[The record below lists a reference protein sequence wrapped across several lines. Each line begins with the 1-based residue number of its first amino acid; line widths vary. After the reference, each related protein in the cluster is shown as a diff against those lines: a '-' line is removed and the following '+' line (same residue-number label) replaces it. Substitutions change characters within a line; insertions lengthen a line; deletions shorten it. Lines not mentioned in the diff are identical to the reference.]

1 MHQKL
6 GNKKLITFYI
16 FLIFLLSSINN
27 YNLNIGNFFR
37 IKNIFVNGM
46 SGDKNL
52 KVESNLTFLLE
63 QNIFFLKDDIY
74 NYFDKNNYVKNFN
87 VKKLYPNSL
96 EITITESKP
105 ICIILDNGKEIFL
118 GDNGKIL
125 KAEQDYSNILKV
137 YGSSNIDQIF
147 RLLKTLKKSNLNSK
161 NIKSITFFKSN
172 RFDLNLK
179 DKKVIKFPINY
190 NDSIFEYAYKILQDN
205 NFVDAKIID
214 LRIDNKIIKNEQ

>member
-27 YNLNIGNFFR
+27 YNLNISNFFK
-37 IKNIFVNGM
+37 IKNIVVNGM
-46 SGDKNL
+46 SNDKNL
-52 KVESNLTFLLE
+52 KVESNLNFLLGE
-63 QNIFFLKDDIY
+63 NIFFLKDNIY
-74 NYFDKNNYVKNFN
+74 NYFDRNNDVKNFN

-125 KAEQDYSNILKV
+125 KSRQDYGNLLKV

-147 RLLKTLKKSNLNSK
+147 RLLKTLKKSSLNSK

-172 RFDLNLK
+172 RFDLDLN
-179 DKKVIKFPINY
+179 DKVIKFPINY
-190 NDSIFEYAYKILQDN
+190 NDSILEYAYKILQDN

-214 LRIDNKIIKNEQ
+214 LRIDNKIIKNE

>member
-27 YNLNIGNFFR
+27 YNLNISNFFK
-37 IKNIFVNGM
+37 IKNIVVNGM
-46 SGDKNL
+46 SDDKNL
-52 KVESNLTFLLE
+52 KVESNLNFLLGE
-63 QNIFFLKDDIY
+63 NIFFLNDNIY
-74 NYFDKNNYVKNFN
+74 NYFDRNNDVKNFN

-125 KAEQDYSNILKV
+125 KVKQDYSNLLKV

-147 RLLKTLKKSNLNSK
+147 RLLKTLKKSSLNSK

-172 RFDLNLK
+172 RFDLDLN
-179 DKKVIKFPINY
+179 DKVIKFPIDY
-190 NDSIFEYAYKILQDN
+190 NDSILEYAYKILQDN

>member
-27 YNLNIGNFFR
+27 YNLNISNFFK
-37 IKNIFVNGM
+37 IKNIIVSGM
-46 SGDKNL
+46 SNDKNF
-52 KVESNLTFLLE
+52 KFQSNLNFLLGE
-63 QNIFFLKDDIY
+63 NIFFLNDNIY
-74 NYFDKNNYVKNFN
+74 NYFDRNNDVKNFN

-125 KAEQDYSNILKV
+125 KSRQDYGNLLKV

-147 RLLKTLKKSNLNSK
+147 RLLKTLKKSSLNSK

-172 RFDLNLK
+172 RFDLDLN
-179 DKKVIKFPINY
+179 DKVIKFPINY
-190 NDSIFEYAYKILQDN
+190 NDSILEYAYKILQDN

>member
-27 YNLNIGNFFR
+27 YSLNIGNFFK
-37 IKNIFVNGM
+37 IKNIVVNGM
-46 SGDKNL
+46 SKDKNL
-52 KVESNLTFLLE
+52 KVESNLNFLLGE
-63 QNIFFLKDDIY
+63 NIFFLKDNIY
-74 NYFDKNNYVKNFN
+74 NYFDKNNDVKNFN

-125 KAEQDYSNILKV
+125 KSKQDYGNLLKV

-147 RLLKTLKKSNLNSK
+147 RLLKTLKKSSLNSK

-172 RFDLNLK
+172 RFDLNLN

-190 NDSIFEYAYKILQDN
+190 NDSILEYAYKILQDN

-214 LRIDNKIIKNEQ
+214 LRINNKIIKNEQ

>member
-27 YNLNIGNFFR
+27 YNLNISNFFK
-37 IKNIFVNGM
+37 IKNIVVNGM
-46 SGDKNL
+46 SNDKNL
-52 KVESNLTFLLE
+52 KVESNLNFLLGE
-63 QNIFFLKDDIY
+63 NIFFLKDNIY
-74 NYFDKNNYVKNFN
+74 NYFDKNNDVKNFN
-87 VKKLYPNSL
+87 IKKLYPNSL
-96 EITITESKP
+96 QITITESKP

-125 KAEQDYSNILKV
+125 KAKQDYINLLKV

-147 RLLKTLKKSNLNSK
+147 RLLKTLKKSSLNSK

-172 RFDLNLK
+172 RFDLNLN

-190 NDSIFEYAYKILQDN
+190 NDSVLEYAYKILQDN

>member
-27 YNLNIGNFFR
+27 YNLNISNFFK
-37 IKNIFVNGM
+37 IKNIVVNGM
-46 SGDKNL
+46 SNDKNL
-52 KVESNLTFLLE
+52 KVESNLNFLLGE
-63 QNIFFLKDDIY
+63 NIFFLKDNIY
-74 NYFDKNNYVKNFN
+74 NYFDKNNDVKNFN

-125 KAEQDYSNILKV
+125 KSRQDYGNLLKV

-147 RLLKTLKKSNLNSK
+147 RLLKTLKKSSLNSK

-172 RFDLNLK
+172 RFDLDLN
-179 DKKVIKFPINY
+179 DKVIKFPINY
-190 NDSIFEYAYKILQDN
+190 NDSILEYAYKILQDN

>member
-27 YNLNIGNFFR
+27 YNLNISNFFK
-37 IKNIFVNGM
+37 IKNIVVNGM
-46 SGDKNL
+46 SNDKNL
-52 KVESNLTFLLE
+52 KVESNLNFLLGE
-63 QNIFFLKDDIY
+63 NIFFLKDNIY
-74 NYFDKNNYVKNFN
+74 NYFDKNNDVKNFN

-125 KAEQDYSNILKV
+125 KAKQDYSNLLKV

-147 RLLKTLKKSNLNSK
+147 RLLKTLKKSSLNSK

-172 RFDLNLK
+172 RFDLNLN

-190 NDSIFEYAYKILQDN
+190 NDSILEYAYKILQDN
-205 NFVDAKIID
+205 NFVHAKIID
-214 LRIDNKIIKNEQ
+214 LRINNKIIKNEQ

>member
-27 YNLNIGNFFR
+27 YSLNISNFFK
-37 IKNIFVNGM
+37 IKNIVVNGM
-46 SGDKNL
+46 SKDKNL
-52 KVESNLTFLLE
+52 KVESNLNFLLGE
-63 QNIFFLKDDIY
+63 NIFFLKDNIY
-74 NYFDKNNYVKNFN
+74 NYFDRNNDVKNFN

-125 KAEQDYSNILKV
+125 KSKQDYGNLLKV

-147 RLLKTLKKSNLNSK
+147 RLLKTLKKSSLNSK

-172 RFDLNLK
+172 RFDLDLN
-179 DKKVIKFPINY
+179 DKVIKFPINY
-190 NDSIFEYAYKILQDN
+190 NDSILEYAYKILQDN

>member
-1 MHQKL
+1 MHRKL

-74 NYFDKNNYVKNFN
+74 NYFDKNNDVKNFN

-125 KAEQDYSNILKV
+125 KAKQDHSNILKV

-179 DKKVIKFPINY
+179 NKKVIKFPINY
-190 NDSIFEYAYKILQDN
+190 NDSILEYAYKILQDN

>member
-16 FLIFLLSSINN
+16 FLIFLLSSVNN
-27 YNLNIGNFFR
+27 YNLSISNFFK
-37 IKNIFVNGM
+37 IKNIVVNGM
-46 SGDKNL
+46 SNDKNL
-52 KVESNLTFLLE
+52 KVESNLNFLLGE
-63 QNIFFLKDDIY
+63 NIFFLKDNIY
-74 NYFDKNNYVKNFN
+74 NYFDKNNDVKNFN

-125 KAEQDYSNILKV
+125 KSKQVYGNLLKV

-147 RLLKTLKKSNLNSK
+147 RLLKTLKKSSLNSK

-172 RFDLNLK
+172 RFDLNLN
-179 DKKVIKFPINY
+179 DKVIKFPINY
-190 NDSIFEYAYKILQDN
+190 NDSILEYAYKILQDN

>member
-27 YNLNIGNFFR
+27 YNLNISNFFK
-37 IKNIFVNGM
+37 IKNIVVNGM
-46 SGDKNL
+46 SNDKNL
-52 KVESNLTFLLE
+52 KVESNLNFLLGE
-63 QNIFFLKDDIY
+63 NIFFLKDNIY
-74 NYFDKNNYVKNFN
+74 NYFDKNNDVKNFN

-96 EITITESKP
+96 EITITEAKP

-125 KAEQDYSNILKV
+125 KSRQDYGNLLKV

-147 RLLKTLKKSNLNSK
+147 RLLKTLKKSSLNSK

-172 RFDLNLK
+172 RFDLDLN
-179 DKKVIKFPINY
+179 DKVIKFPINY
-190 NDSIFEYAYKILQDN
+190 NDSILEYAYKILQDN

>member
-27 YNLNIGNFFR
+27 YNLNISNFFK
-37 IKNIFVNGM
+37 IKNIVVNGM
-46 SGDKNL
+46 SDDKNL
-52 KVESNLTFLLE
+52 KVESNLNFLLGE
-63 QNIFFLKDDIY
+63 NIFFLNDNIY
-74 NYFDKNNYVKNFN
+74 NYFDRNNDVKNFN

-125 KAEQDYSNILKV
+125 KVKQDYSNLLKV

-147 RLLKTLKKSNLNSK
+147 RLLKTLKKSSLNSK

-172 RFDLNLK
+172 RFDLNLN

-190 NDSIFEYAYKILQDN
+190 NDSILEYAYKILQDN

>member
-27 YNLNIGNFFR
+27 YNLNISNFFK
-37 IKNIFVNGM
+37 IKNIVVNGM
-46 SGDKNL
+46 SNDKNL
-52 KVESNLTFLLE
+52 KFESNLNFLLGE
-63 QNIFFLKDDIY
+63 NIFFLKDNIY
-74 NYFDKNNYVKNFN
+74 IYFDKNNDIKNFN

-125 KAEQDYSNILKV
+125 KAKQDYSNLLKV

-147 RLLKTLKKSNLNSK
+147 RLLKTLKKSSLNSK

-172 RFDLNLK
+172 RFDLNLN

-190 NDSIFEYAYKILQDN
+190 NDSILEYAYKILQDN

-214 LRIDNKIIKNEQ
+214 LRIDNKIITNEQ

>member
-6 GNKKLITFYI
+6 GNKKLITFYV

-27 YNLNIGNFFR
+27 YNLNISNFFK
-37 IKNIFVNGM
+37 IKYIVVNGM
-46 SGDKNL
+46 SNDKNL
-52 KVESNLTFLLE
+52 KVESNLNFLLGE
-63 QNIFFLKDDIY
+63 NIFFLKDNIY
-74 NYFDKNNYVKNFN
+74 NYFDKNSDIKNFN
-87 VKKLYPNSL
+87 VKKLYPNSI
-96 EITITESKP
+96 EITITETKP
-105 ICIILDNGKEIFL
+105 ICIILANGKEIFL

-125 KAEQDYSNILKV
+125 KAKQDYSNLLKV

-147 RLLKTLKKSNLNSK
+147 RLLKTLKKSSLNSK

-172 RFDLNLK
+172 RFDLNLN

-190 NDSIFEYAYKILQDN
+190 NDSILEYAYKILQDN

-214 LRIDNKIIKNEQ
+214 LRIDNKIIINEQ

>member
-27 YNLNIGNFFR
+27 YNLNISNFFK
-37 IKNIFVNGM
+37 IKNIVVNGM
-46 SGDKNL
+46 SNDKNL
-52 KVESNLTFLLE
+52 KVESNLNFLLGE
-63 QNIFFLKDDIY
+63 NIFFLNDNIY
-74 NYFDKNNYVKNFN
+74 NYFDRNNDVKNFN

-125 KAEQDYSNILKV
+125 KVRQDYSNLLKV

-147 RLLKTLKKSNLNSK
+147 RLLKTLKKSSLNSK

-172 RFDLNLK
+172 RFDLDLN
-179 DKKVIKFPINY
+179 DKVIKFPINY
-190 NDSIFEYAYKILQDN
+190 NDSILEYAYKILQDN

-214 LRIDNKIIKNEQ
+214 LRINNKIIKNEQ

>member
-27 YNLNIGNFFR
+27 YNLNISNFFK
-37 IKNIFVNGM
+37 IKNIVVNGM
-46 SGDKNL
+46 SNDKNL
-52 KVESNLTFLLE
+52 KVESNLNFLLGE
-63 QNIFFLKDDIY
+63 NIFFLKDNIY
-74 NYFDKNNYVKNFN
+74 NYFDRNNDVKNFN

-125 KAEQDYSNILKV
+125 KSRQDYGNLLKV

-147 RLLKTLKKSNLNSK
+147 RLLKTLKKSSLNSK

-172 RFDLNLK
+172 RFDLNLN
-179 DKKVIKFPINY
+179 DKVIKFPINY
-190 NDSIFEYAYKILQDN
+190 NDSILEYAYKILQDN

>member
-27 YNLNIGNFFR
+27 YNLNISNFFK
-37 IKNIFVNGM
+37 IKNIVVNGM
-46 SGDKNL
+46 SNDKNL
-52 KVESNLTFLLE
+52 KVESNLNFLLGE
-63 QNIFFLKDDIY
+63 NIFFLNDNIY
-74 NYFDKNNYVKNFN
+74 NYFDRNNDVKNFN

-125 KAEQDYSNILKV
+125 KSRQDYGNLLKV

-147 RLLKTLKKSNLNSK
+147 RLLKTLKKSSLNSK

-172 RFDLNLK
+172 RFDLDLN
-179 DKKVIKFPINY
+179 DKVIKFPINY
-190 NDSIFEYAYKILQDN
+190 NDSILEYAYKILQDN

>member
-96 EITITESKP
+96 EITITETKP

-205 NFVDAKIID
+205 NFADAKIID

>member
-27 YNLNIGNFFR
+27 HSLNISNFFK
-37 IKNIFVNGM
+37 IKNIVVNGM
-46 SGDKNL
+46 SNDKNL
-52 KVESNLTFLLE
+52 KVESNLNFLLGE
-63 QNIFFLKDDIY
+63 NIFFLEDNIY
-74 NYFDKNNYVKNFN
+74 NYFDKNNDVKNFN

-125 KAEQDYSNILKV
+125 KSKQDYGNLLKV

-147 RLLKTLKKSNLNSK
+147 RLLKTLKKSSLNSK

-172 RFDLNLK
+172 RFDLDLN
-179 DKKVIKFPINY
+179 DKVIKFPINY
-190 NDSIFEYAYKILQDN
+190 NDSILEYAYKILQDN

>member
-27 YNLNIGNFFR
+27 YNLNISNFFK
-37 IKNIFVNGM
+37 IKNIVVNGM
-46 SGDKNL
+46 SNDKNL
-52 KVESNLTFLLE
+52 KVESNLNFLLGE
-63 QNIFFLKDDIY
+63 NIFFLKDNIY
-74 NYFDKNNYVKNFN
+74 NYFDKNNDVKNFN

-125 KAEQDYSNILKV
+125 KSRQDYGNLLKV

-147 RLLKTLKKSNLNSK
+147 RLLKTLKKSSLNSK

-172 RFDLNLK
+172 RFDLNLN
-179 DKKVIKFPINY
+179 DKVIKFPINY
-190 NDSIFEYAYKILQDN
+190 NDSILEYAYKILQDN

>member
-27 YNLNIGNFFR
+27 YNLNISNFFR

-52 KVESNLTFLLE
+52 KVESNLTFLLG

-74 NYFDKNNYVKNFN
+74 NYFDKNNDVKNFN

-125 KAEQDYSNILKV
+125 KAKQDHSNILKV

>member
-27 YNLNIGNFFR
+27 YSLNIGNFFK
-37 IKNIFVNGM
+37 IKNIVVNGM
-46 SGDKNL
+46 SNDKNL
-52 KVESNLTFLLE
+52 KVESNLNFLLGE
-63 QNIFFLKDDIY
+63 NIFFLKDNIY
-74 NYFDKNNYVKNFN
+74 NYFDKNNDVKNFN

-125 KAEQDYSNILKV
+125 KSKQDYGNLLKV

-147 RLLKTLKKSNLNSK
+147 RLLKTLKKSSLNSK

-172 RFDLNLK
+172 RFDLNIK

-190 NDSIFEYAYKILQDN
+190 NDSILEYAYKILQDN
-205 NFVDAKIID
+205 NFADTKIID
-214 LRIDNKIIKNEQ
+214 LRIDNKIIKNE

>member
-27 YNLNIGNFFR
+27 YNLNISNFFK
-37 IKNIFVNGM
+37 IKNIVVNGM
-46 SGDKNL
+46 SNDKNL
-52 KVESNLTFLLE
+52 KVESNLNFLLGE
-63 QNIFFLKDDIY
+63 NIFFLKDNIY
-74 NYFDKNNYVKNFN
+74 IYFDKNNDIKNFN

-125 KAEQDYSNILKV
+125 KSRQDYGNLLKV

-147 RLLKTLKKSNLNSK
+147 RLLKTLKKSSLNSK

-172 RFDLNLK
+172 RFDLDLN
-179 DKKVIKFPINY
+179 DKVIKFPINY
-190 NDSIFEYAYKILQDN
+190 NDSILEYAYKILQDN

>member
-27 YNLNIGNFFR
+27 YNLNISNFFK
-37 IKNIFVNGM
+37 IKNIVVNGM
-46 SGDKNL
+46 SDDKNL
-52 KVESNLTFLLE
+52 KVESNLNFLLGE
-63 QNIFFLKDDIY
+63 NIFFLKDNIY
-74 NYFDKNNYVKNFN
+74 NYFDRNNDVKNFN

-125 KAEQDYSNILKV
+125 KSRQDYGNLLKV

-147 RLLKTLKKSNLNSK
+147 RLLKTLKKSSLNSK

-172 RFDLNLK
+172 RFDLDLN
-179 DKKVIKFPINY
+179 DKVIKFPINY
-190 NDSIFEYAYKILQDN
+190 NDSILEYAYKILQDN

>member
-27 YNLNIGNFFR
+27 YNLNISNFFK
-37 IKNIFVNGM
+37 IKNIVVNGM
-46 SGDKNL
+46 SNDKNL
-52 KVESNLTFLLE
+52 KVESNLNFLLGE
-63 QNIFFLKDDIY
+63 NIFFLKDNIY
-74 NYFDKNNYVKNFN
+74 NYFDRNNDVKNFN

-125 KAEQDYSNILKV
+125 KSRQDYGNLLKV

-147 RLLKTLKKSNLNSK
+147 RLLKTLKKSSLNSK

-172 RFDLNLK
+172 RFDLNLN

-190 NDSIFEYAYKILQDN
+190 NDSILEYAYKILQDN

-214 LRIDNKIIKNEQ
+214 LRIDNKIIINEQ

>member
-27 YNLNIGNFFR
+27 YNLNISNFFK
-37 IKNIFVNGM
+37 IKNIVVNGM
-46 SGDKNL
+46 SNDKNL
-52 KVESNLTFLLE
+52 KVESNLNFLLGE
-63 QNIFFLKDDIY
+63 NIFFLKDNIY
-74 NYFDKNNYVKNFN
+74 NYFDKNNDVKNFN

-125 KAEQDYSNILKV
+125 KAKQDYINLLKV

-147 RLLKTLKKSNLNSK
+147 RLLKTLKKSSLNSK

-172 RFDLNLK
+172 RFDLNLN

-190 NDSIFEYAYKILQDN
+190 NDSVLEYAYKILQDD

>member
-27 YNLNIGNFFR
+27 YNLNISNFFK
-37 IKNIFVNGM
+37 IKNIVVNGM
-46 SGDKNL
+46 SNDKNL
-52 KVESNLTFLLE
+52 KVESNLNFLLGE
-63 QNIFFLKDDIY
+63 NIFFLKDNIY
-74 NYFDKNNYVKNFN
+74 NYFDKNNDVKNFN

-125 KAEQDYSNILKV
+125 KSKQDYGNLLKV

-147 RLLKTLKKSNLNSK
+147 RLLKTLKKSSLNSK

-172 RFDLNLK
+172 RFDLDLN
-179 DKKVIKFPINY
+179 DKVIKFPINY
-190 NDSIFEYAYKILQDN
+190 NDSILEYAYKILQDN

>member
-1 MHQKL
+1 M
-6 GNKKLITFYI
+6 
-16 FLIFLLSSINN
+16 
-27 YNLNIGNFFR
+27 
-37 IKNIFVNGM
+37 
-46 SGDKNL
+46 
-52 KVESNLTFLLE
+52 
-63 QNIFFLKDDIY
+63 
-74 NYFDKNNYVKNFN
+74 
-87 VKKLYPNSL
+87 YPNSL

-125 KAEQDYSNILKV
+125 KVKQDYSNLLKV

-147 RLLKTLKKSNLNSK
+147 RLLKTLKKSSLNSK

-172 RFDLNLK
+172 RFDLNLN

-190 NDSIFEYAYKILQDN
+190 NDSILEYAYKILQDN

-214 LRIDNKIIKNEQ
+214 LRINNKIIKNEQ

>member
-27 YNLNIGNFFR
+27 YNLNISNFFK
-37 IKNIFVNGM
+37 IKNIVVNGM
-46 SGDKNL
+46 SNDKNL
-52 KVESNLTFLLE
+52 KVESNLNFLLGE
-63 QNIFFLKDDIY
+63 NIFFLKDNIY
-74 NYFDKNNYVKNFN
+74 NYFDKNSDIKNFN

-125 KAEQDYSNILKV
+125 KAKQGYSNLLKV

-147 RLLKTLKKSNLNSK
+147 RLLKTLKKSSLNSK

-172 RFDLNLK
+172 RFDLNLN

-190 NDSIFEYAYKILQDN
+190 NDSILEYAYKILQDN
-205 NFVDAKIID
+205 NFVHAKIID
-214 LRIDNKIIKNEQ
+214 LRINNKIIKNEQ

>member
-6 GNKKLITFYI
+6 GNKKLITFYV

-27 YNLNIGNFFR
+27 YNLNISNFFK
-37 IKNIFVNGM
+37 IKYIVVNGM
-46 SGDKNL
+46 SNDKNL
-52 KVESNLTFLLE
+52 KVESNLNFLLGE
-63 QNIFFLKDDIY
+63 NIFFLKDNIY
-74 NYFDKNNYVKNFN
+74 NYFDKNSDIKNFN
-87 VKKLYPNSL
+87 VKKLYPNSI
-96 EITITESKP
+96 EITITETKP
-105 ICIILDNGKEIFL
+105 ICIILANGKEIFL

-125 KAEQDYSNILKV
+125 KAKKDYSNLLKV

-147 RLLKTLKKSNLNSK
+147 RLLKTLKKSSLNSK

-172 RFDLNLK
+172 RFDLNLN

-190 NDSIFEYAYKILQDN
+190 NDSILEYAYKILQDN

>member
-27 YNLNIGNFFR
+27 YNLNISNFFK
-37 IKNIFVNGM
+37 IKNIVVNGM
-46 SGDKNL
+46 SDDKNL
-52 KVESNLTFLLE
+52 KVESNLNFLLGE
-63 QNIFFLKDDIY
+63 NIFFLNDNIY
-74 NYFDKNNYVKNFN
+74 NYFDRNNDVKNFN

-125 KAEQDYSNILKV
+125 KSRQDYGNLLKV

-147 RLLKTLKKSNLNSK
+147 RLLKTLKKSSLNSK

-172 RFDLNLK
+172 RFDLDLN
-179 DKKVIKFPINY
+179 DKVIKFPINY
-190 NDSIFEYAYKILQDN
+190 NDSILEYAYKILQDN